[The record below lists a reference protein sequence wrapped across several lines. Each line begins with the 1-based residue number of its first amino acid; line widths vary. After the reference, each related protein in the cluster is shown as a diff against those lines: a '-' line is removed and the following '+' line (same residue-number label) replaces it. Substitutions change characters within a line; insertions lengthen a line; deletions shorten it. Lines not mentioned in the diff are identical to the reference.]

1 MKVPA
6 AVSTTIAFLSYA
18 KINLYLQVLGRRDDG
33 YHNIET
39 IYQTVDL
46 SDELHFSLR
55 PSEVTLECAS
65 QALGGPEDN
74 LAWKAAAL
82 LKERCDCDK
91 GVHIELIKRI
101 PVAAGLA
108 GGSGNAAATLTGLNQ
123 LWGLGLSELEVR
135 EIGLELGSDVPYCT
149 VGGTIAAIGRGER
162 LTPLEPLSETA
173 FVLVHSPTQV
183 STARVY
189 GHPLLP
195 KSKEEPIGDMTPSFK
210 LSIGELQRG
219 AIPDMLY
226 NAMEDV
232 VFAEHPELAV
242 LKQHLLD
249 AGCAGALM
257 SGSGPTLFGLC
268 RDRDHA
274 REVAAGFNE
283 VDTSVVASV
292 PHGVQRLS

>member
-1 MKVPA
+1 MKAPE
-6 AVSTTIAFLSYA
+6 AVSTTIAYLSYA
-18 KINLYLQVLGRRDDG
+18 KINLFLQVVGRRDDG

-46 SDELHFSLR
+46 SDELRFSPR

-65 QALGGPEDN
+65 QYLGGPEDN

-82 LKERCDCDK
+82 LKERSDCDK

-108 GGSGNAAATLTGLNQ
+108 GGSGNAAATLTALNR
-123 LWGLGLSELEVR
+123 LWGLGLSELEIR
-135 EIGLELGSDVPYCT
+135 EMGLELGSDVPYCT
-149 VGGTIAAIGRGER
+149 VGGTIAATGRGER
-162 LTPLEPLSETA
+162 FTRLEALPETA
-173 FVLVHSPTQV
+173 FVLVHPPTQV

-189 GHPLLP
+189 SNPLLP
-195 KSKEEPIGDMTPSFK
+195 KSEEEPFGDMTPSFK
-210 LSIGELQRG
+210 LSIGDLERG
-219 AIPDMLY
+219 AIADMLY
-226 NAMEDV
+226 NAMEEV

-242 LKQHLLD
+242 LKQRLLD

-257 SGSGPTLFGLC
+257 SGSGATLFGLC

-274 REVAAGFNE
+274 REVAAGFTE
-283 VDTSVVASV
+283 VNTSVVASV
-292 PHGVQRLS
+292 PRGVQRPS

>member
-1 MKVPA
+1 MKA
-6 AVSTTIAFLSYA
+6 SQAVSTTISYLSYA
-18 KINLYLQVLGRRDDG
+18 KINLFLQVLGRRDDG

-46 SDELHFSLR
+46 CDELRFSPR
-55 PSEVTLECAS
+55 PSEITLECDD
-65 QALGGPEDN
+65 QGLGDPEDN
-74 LAWKAAAL
+74 LASKAAAA
-82 LKERCDCDK
+82 LKKRTGCTK
-91 GVHIELIKRI
+91 GVHIELMKRI

-108 GGSGNAAATLTGLNQ
+108 GGSGNAAATLTALNE
-123 LWGLGLSELEVR
+123 LWGLDLSELEIR

-149 VGGTIAAIGRGER
+149 VGGTLAATRRGER
-162 LTPLEPLSETA
+162 FTTLEPLPETA
-173 FVLVHSPTQV
+173 FVLVHSAAQV

-189 GHPLLP
+189 SHPLLP
-195 KSKEEPIGDMTPSFK
+195 KSEEEPIGDMTPSFK

-219 AIPDMLY
+219 AIADMLY

-242 LKQHLLD
+242 LKQRLLD

-257 SGSGPTLFGLC
+257 SGSGATLFGLC
-268 RDRDHA
+268 RNSDHA
-274 REVAAGFNE
+274 HEVAAGFSE
-283 VDTSVVASV
+283 VETSVVTSV

>member
-1 MKVPA
+1 MKAPE

-33 YHNIET
+33 YHDIET

-46 SDELHFSLR
+46 SDELRFSLR
-55 PSEVTLECAS
+55 PREVTLECAA
-65 QALGGPEDN
+65 QALGRPEDN
-74 LAWKAAAL
+74 LAWKTAAR
-82 LKERCDCDK
+82 LKEHCNCDK

-108 GGSGNAAATLTGLNQ
+108 GGSGNAAATLIALNQ
-123 LWGLGLSELEVR
+123 VWALGLSETDLR
-135 EIGLELGSDVPYCT
+135 EIGLKLGSDVPYCS
-149 VGGTIAAIGRGER
+149 VGGTIAATGRGEGLR
-162 LTPLEPLSETA
+162 PLEPLPETA
-173 FVLVHSPTQV
+173 FVLVHPPTQV

-189 GHPLLP
+189 NHPLLP
-195 KSKEEPIGDMTPSFK
+195 RSDEEPIGDMTPSFK
-210 LSIGELQRG
+210 LAIGMLQKG
-219 AIPDMLY
+219 ALADMLH

-242 LKQHLLD
+242 LKQRLLD

-257 SGSGPTLFGLC
+257 SGSGATLFGLC
-268 RDRDHA
+268 RNRDHA
-274 REVAAGFNE
+274 REIAAGFNE
-283 VDTSVVASV
+283 VDTSIVASV